1 MKLLG
6 KGYNGS
12 VFLKDGKA
20 LKINHILKEE
30 IEPNTKYNLWREID
44 FAENVGNKYP
54 KYFTKLYDYKIV
66 DDCKMRT
73 GKVPVSAPEKIKKYN
88 EKLQKSPYC
97 SELTYELIDGDL
109 DSIIDKLSRKQ
120 VFDMLLQ
127 IYEAVMILKKYKF
140 QHRDIHAKNVGYIKK
155 KNGKYR
161 YKLIDYGAIWHPT
174 YPKNFDDKMIGK
186 SKYGDIWAMFG
197 LILSTN
203 RIWDYIDKH
212 NIKINPY
219 KKDLSLYQK
228 KYKEI
233 DEYFKK
239 FSKDKDIRFNLF
251 QILYPQEFQ
260 DFVLKNKSPNKLLT
274 TDINVNDSYIIY
286 IASNLKKPLNIK
298 NYLSKSTG

>member
-12 VFLKDGKA
+12 VYLKDGKA

-30 IEPNTKYNLWREID
+30 IKPNTKYNLWREID
-44 FAENVGNKYP
+44 FTENVGNKYP

-66 DDCKMRT
+66 DNCHMRT
-73 GKVPVSAPEKIKKYN
+73 GKIPVSAPEKVKKSM

-109 DSIIDKLSRKQ
+109 DSIIDKLDRKQ
-120 VFDMLLQ
+120 IFDVLLQ
-127 IYEAVMILKKYKF
+127 IYDAIMILKKHKY
-140 QHRDIHAKNVGYIKK
+140 QHRDIHAKNVGYIKTK
-155 KNGKYR
+155 GGKYR
-161 YKLIDYGAIWHPT
+161 YKLIDYGAIWHPK
-174 YPKNFDDKMIGK
+174 YQKNYDDKLIGK

-197 LILSTN
+197 LITSTN

-212 NIKINPY
+212 NIKINSY

-233 DEYFKK
+233 DDYLKN
-239 FSKDKDIRFNLF
+239 FSNDKDLRFGLF
-251 QILYPQEFQ
+251 QLLYPQEFQ
-260 DFVLKNKSPNKLLT
+260 VFLLKDKSPKKLLT
-274 TDINVNDSYIIY
+274 INIDVNDADIIY
-286 IASNLKKPLNIK
+286 IASNLRKPSNIK
-298 NYLSKSTG
+298 SYLYKSTG